1 MRSWPYCCVLPPVSL
16 VLLCVPSTL
25 FKLPS
30 LQEHLYAFMDL
41 LLRRAKRHADA
52 RPFLVP
58 VPAED
63 VPDYYT
69 IIVVGVLSCPAAMP
83 CCMCMSAQAVA

>member
-1 MRSWPYCCVLPPVSL
+1 
-16 VLLCVPSTL
+16 
-25 FKLPS
+25 
-30 LQEHLYAFMDL
+30 MDL